1 MSDNV
6 HNKVLI
12 YFLLQTMNI
21 SDKDREM
28 LWGEDGPYSEAKLV
42 LNTRILDDHVSRVMV
57 EVEANINPT
66 TFRIIKKNKQRF
78 VSDPV
83 VTQLLETAKYDGKS
97 YGYHA
102 SAGVEEWSNDEKV
115 MERAQERLRYL
126 KDAIIRMHE
135 FVMEYFNL

>member
-1 MSDNV
+1 
-6 HNKVLI
+6 
-12 YFLLQTMNI
+12 MNI
-21 SDKDREM
+21 SDHDRDM